1 MVKVVFDSSFLMAVV
16 EKPTTWFE
24 DMTLELGK
32 VTPVALDCVVNE
44 LSRISAREG
53 RRSKVARV
61 ALDLAGTF
69 SRAECDRKSV
79 DDSIVAYCRRNRA
92 VAATVDREMIRA
104 LKRSR
109 LGVVTLRQGRVA
121 VA

>member
-16 EKPTTWFE
+16 ERPTTWFE

-32 VTPVALDCVVNE
+32 VTPVALDCVVSE
-44 LSRISAREG
+44 LSRISTREG
-53 RRSKVARV
+53 KRSMIARV
-61 ALDLAGTF
+61 ALDLAASF
-69 SRAECDRKSV
+69 SNGECDRRSV
-79 DDSIVAYCRRNRA
+79 DESIVAYCRKNRA
-92 VAATVDREMIRA
+92 LAATVDREIIRE

-109 LGVVTLRQGRVA
+109 IGVVTLRRGRVT